1 MLPYLGVV
9 EESSRK
15 LEDGFTCGAVSSDRK
30 VMDIIVVEDRNAKES
45 QDGLIQD
52 SSTLAPLRRTPR
64 SPCNLRVDARLPQ
77 RRSYYYFRLT
87 RHLPLA
93 AGPPID
99 PRR

>member
-1 MLPYLGVV
+1 
-9 EESSRK
+9 
-15 LEDGFTCGAVSSDRK
+15 
-30 VMDIIVVEDRNAKES
+30 MDIIVMEDGNAKES

-52 SSTLAPLRRTPR
+52 FSTWAPLRRTPR
-64 SPCNLRVDARLPQ
+64 SPCKLRVDARLPQ
-77 RRSYYYFRLT
+77 RQRQRRSCYYFRLT